1 MPLCHLIYQS
11 QALTAFST
19 AELDELRQQSLAYNT
34 ANDLTGM
41 LLYAPNGH
49 FLQVL
54 EGDAAA
60 VRFLYYHRIATDP
73 RHEHLVVLSEGPSAV
88 HVFPDWTMSFRE
100 CGEAGDGPDGAGHQ
114 AARPGYLAPRA
125 AYVRVCQLVRATPE
139 LMRLLLDFTAGYD
152 DSPLSESMIGSRS

>member
-1 MPLCHLIYQS
+1 MSLYHLIYQS
-11 QALTAFST
+11 QALTTFST
-19 AELDELRQQSLAYNT
+19 SELDELRQQSLAYNT

-54 EGDAAA
+54 EGETAA
-60 VRFLYYHRIATDP
+60 VQFLYHHRIATDP
-73 RHEHLVVLSEGPSAV
+73 RHERLVVLSEGLSAT

-100 CGEAGDGPDGAGHQ
+100 SDDTDDGPNGANQ

-125 AYVRVCQLVRATPE
+125 AYMRVCQLVRATPE

>member
-1 MPLCHLIYQS
+1 MSLYHLIYQS

-19 AELDELRQQSLAYNT
+19 TELDELRQQSLAYNT
-34 ANDLTGM
+34 VNDLTGI

-54 EGDAAA
+54 EGDMAA
-60 VRFLYYHRIATDP
+60 VQFLYYHRIATDP
-73 RHEHLVVLSEGPSAV
+73 RHEHLVVLSEGSSATQ
-88 HVFPDWTMSFRE
+88 VFPDWTMSFRE
-100 CGEAGDGPDGAGHQ
+100 SDDTDDSPDGASQ